1 MIDRRLSPHIDWAL
15 IAAILVLAVVGLVM
29 IYSATYDPT
38 TEQVG
43 PQLSRQLWAASVS
56 SFTTRSAP

>member
-1 MIDRRLSPHIDWAL
+1 MINRRLSPHIDWAL

-38 TEQVG
+38 TGQVG
-43 PQLSRQLWAASVS
+43 DTWHLVEQFLNILG
-56 SFTTRSAP
+56 